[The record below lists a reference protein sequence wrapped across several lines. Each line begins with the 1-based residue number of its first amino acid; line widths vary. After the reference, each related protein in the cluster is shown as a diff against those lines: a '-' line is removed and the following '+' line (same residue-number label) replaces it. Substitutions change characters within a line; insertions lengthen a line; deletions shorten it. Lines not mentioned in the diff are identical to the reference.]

1 MAGASLIIG
10 GLAAGVGAIAQA
22 DAARSA
28 RRAQMSAAERA
39 REDVVGGKKGRYK
52 RTYTLS
58 SGKKISEEEFERLK
72 KSISGSII
80 ANDATFEDELIEK
93 GYDQY
98 MEEAEQDIDVA
109 YDRAMGLVDTGMQE
123 MRAEYEGAI
132 DRYAPYAQQGKRAL
146 DMYMGMFDDEGGG
159 AANIINTPMFRAQ
172 QAEMNKQIAA
182 QMAATGRGGSLK
194 SIESTFAPAQ
204 QQLMRQ
210 EYANYF
216 NRLNPIIGYGYGAS
230 AAQAGLQSNLGNR
243 LMAGRSYQSGIQQQA
258 GNIRSELDRQRAAM
272 EITQGANLAN
282 IEMGKGAIQGSY
294 YNQMGN
300 IYGRGLEQMGQLM
313 GGISGGYNA

>member
-22 DAARSA
+22 DAARSS

-39 REDVVGGKKGRYK
+39 REDV
-52 RTYTLS
+52 
-58 SGKKISEEEFERLK
+58 
-72 KSISGSII
+72 
-80 ANDATFEDELIEK
+80 IESRG

-98 MEEAEQDIDVA
+98 MEEAEQDIDLA

-132 DRYAPYAQQGKRAL
+132 DRYDPYAQQGKRAL

-172 QAEMNKQIAA
+172 QSEMNKQIAA

-204 QQLMRQ
+204 QKLMRQ

-282 IEMGKGAIQGSY
+282 IEMGKGAIQGNY

-300 IYGRGLEQMGQLM
+300 IYGNIANQAAQFAGGLAGQ
-313 GGISGGYNA
+313 GGNVLAGQPYNVGGVRYA